1 MDSPPPPLESGDNSN
16 LRQLYP
22 RKSVSAEKMV
32 MFDID
37 NGHLG
42 FAEISCE
49 YQDLRRWVGEPSL
62 AMGSISTVKSLE
74 CDEEGGY

>member
-1 MDSPPPPLESGDNSN
+1 
-16 LRQLYP
+16 
-22 RKSVSAEKMV
+22 